1 MELNKKFKFLKE
13 YNKFYLYGYMDK
25 GKILYKECF
34 SKQDID
40 GIPKNPKKDSEN
52 ISKYRRI

>member
-1 MELNKKFKFLKE
+1 MKLKENFKFLKA
-13 YNKFYLYGYMDK
+13 YKKFYLYGYEDK

-40 GIPKNPKKDSEN
+40 GMQKNPKKDSEN
-52 ISKYRRI
+52 ISKYRHI